1 MPYGEI
7 ECSNLARGVSR
18 ANLVALCTNSYADW
32 RIWLPYGDYKCRMA
46 ILATLWRI
54 PMPIS
59 ECGCPKAIMNANWPF
74 WLHYSEFECRLVILA
89 ALSAKLND
97 LFIRAHA
104 LCAKLN
110 DLSLLLHA
118 LSAKLDGK
126 TYIISVVG
134 LEFVLEFRGWALQ
147 LSFIFYHWAMGTL
160 ANPST
165 NLNPKLYPRVC
176 TSSVSQLAR
185 FL

>member
-1 MPYGEI
+1 MHKLYNWMPYGEI

-32 RIWLPYGDYKCRMA
+32 RIWLPYGDYTCRMA

-54 PMPIS
+54 RMPIS

-89 ALSAKLND
+89 ALSAKLKH

-126 TYIISVVG
+126 IYNNTNGHLIDALHKKYHSALHKGNTLTTLVVPTI
-134 LEFVLEFRGWALQ
+134 Q
-147 LSFIFYHWAMGTL
+147 HCS
-160 ANPST
+160 
-165 NLNPKLYPRVC
+165 K
-176 TSSVSQLAR
+176 
-185 FL
+185 

>member
-7 ECSNLARGVSR
+7 ECSNLARGGFTGELGCTMYEFVCRLAIMNAEWRFWPLSGEFECRR
-18 ANLVALCTNSYADW
+18 ANLVALW
-32 RIWLPYGDYKCRMA
+32 RIR
-46 ILATLWRI
+46 
-54 PMPIS
+54 MPIG
-59 ECGCPKAIMNANWPF
+59 ECGCPKAIMNASWPF

-97 LFIRAHA
+97 LFILSHA

-126 TYIISVVG
+126 TYTIG
-134 LEFVLEFRGWALQ
+134 FPAHFRHL
-147 LSFIFYHWAMGTL
+147 FIQFH
-160 ANPST
+160 
-165 NLNPKLYPRVC
+165 
-176 TSSVSQLAR
+176 R
-185 FL
+185 FLIQFRPVKLIAFKS

>member
-1 MPYGEI
+1 MHKLYNWMPYGEI

-18 ANLVALCTNSYADW
+18 ANLVALCTNSYAEW
-32 RIWLPYGDYKCRMA
+32 RFWPHYGEFECRRA
-46 ILATLWRI
+46 NLVALWRI
-54 PMPIS
+54 RMPIG

-74 WLHYSEFECRLVILA
+74 WLHYSEFEYRLVILA

-97 LFIRAHA
+97 LFIRSHA

-126 TYIISVVG
+126 TYIHPGISS
-134 LEFVLEFRGWALQ
+134 L
-147 LSFIFYHWAMGTL
+147 YHRMGF
-160 ANPST
+160 NI
-165 NLNPKLYPRVC
+165 KR
-176 TSSVSQLAR
+176 
-185 FL
+185 

>member
-1 MPYGEI
+1 
-7 ECSNLARGVSR
+7 
-18 ANLVALCTNSYADW
+18 
-32 RIWLPYGDYKCRMA
+32 MA

-54 PMPIS
+54 RMPTG
-59 ECGCPKAIMNANWPF
+59 EFGCPKAIMNANLPF

-97 LFIRAHA
+97 LFILSHA

-126 TYIISVVG
+126 TYIVREENRISM
-134 LEFVLEFRGWALQ
+134 
-147 LSFIFYHWAMGTL
+147 S
-160 ANPST
+160 
-165 NLNPKLYPRVC
+165 
-176 TSSVSQLAR
+176 
-185 FL
+185 